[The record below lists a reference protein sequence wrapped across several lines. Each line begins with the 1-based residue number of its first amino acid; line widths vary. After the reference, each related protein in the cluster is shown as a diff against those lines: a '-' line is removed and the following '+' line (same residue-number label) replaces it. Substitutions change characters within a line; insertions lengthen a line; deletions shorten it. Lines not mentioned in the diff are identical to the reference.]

1 MAQKVKL
8 KVLKGNTESDLNSQ
22 IEKFKKDYEISKI
35 KKGTNIAFMFYYTG
49 SKQLSIVDVG
59 QNF

>member
-1 MAQKVKL
+1 MAQEVKL
-8 KVLKGNTESDLNSQ
+8 KVLRGNTESDLNSQ
-22 IEKFKKDYEISKI
+22 IERFKKSHEISKI

-49 SKQLSIVDVG
+49 SKQLSIVDAG